1 MKLFIGDYKEVKFM
15 NVLFITL
22 HNLEDLNKSGIYHD
36 VVNELNTRGHDV
48 SVVCPS
54 EKRYGGETKLL
65 SSKGVD
71 ILKVQIGDITQTS
84 KYKKGINTLRIES
97 LYKKAIKKYL
107 NNHKFDLIIY
117 TTPPITFNKLVSDL
131 KKKNNAKTYLLLK
144 DIFPQNAVDLGMFK
158 KNGPIYKLFRNKEK
172 KLYQISDFIGAMSQ
186 ANIDFIRKHNSLNSK
201 TEVIRNA
208 MYEVDYTINN
218 NDRIELMNKLNLDPN
233 KRLFLYGG
241 NIGIPQGI
249 DFIKGVL
256 SRFNEVENAQIL
268 IVGSGT
274 HFSTVKSHADQ
285 LNYSNVHVLNSL
297 PKEDYDRLVSICDI
311 GLIFLD
317 HRFTIPNYPSR
328 LTGLLNARKAILMAT
343 DANTDIKDDILKY
356 GCGLW
361 SESND
366 VESFIHNAK
375 RMATEDLSIYKENSY
390 RLYKDEFTIE
400 KNINQLLEQT
410 E

>member
-1 MKLFIGDYKEVKFM
+1 MNILF
-15 NVLFITL
+15 LTL

-36 VVNELNTRGHDV
+36 VVNELNTRGHSV

-54 EKRYGGETKLL
+54 EKRYGGETELL
-65 SSKGVD
+65 SSKGID
-71 ILKVQIGDITQTS
+71 ILKVRIGDITQTS

-97 LYKKAIKKYL
+97 LYKKAINKYL

-117 TTPPITFNKLVSDL
+117 TTPPITFNKLVSGL

-158 KNGPIYKLFRNKEK
+158 KNGPIYKIFRNKEK

-186 ANIDFIRKHNSLNSK
+186 ANIDFIREHNNIDSK

-208 MYEVDYTINN
+208 MYEVDYTI
-218 NDRIELMNKLNLDPN
+218 DDSERIELMNKLNLDFD

-249 DFIKGVL
+249 SFIKEVL

-274 HFSTVKSHADQ
+274 HFGTVKKHADY
-285 LNYSNVHVLNSL
+285 LNYDNVHVLNSL
-297 PKEDYDRLVSICDI
+297 PKEDYDRLVSICDV

-328 LTGLLNARKAILMAT
+328 LTGLLNARKPILMAT
-343 DANTDIKDDILKY
+343 DTVTDIKDEVIKFE
-356 GCGLW
+356 CGLW
-361 SESND
+361 SESTD
-366 VESFIHNAK
+366 VDQFIENAK
-375 RMATEDLSIYKENSY
+375 KLAVIDLTHYQENAHKMYEKEFRIEDNVTKLLKM
-390 RLYKDEFTIE
+390 IE
-400 KNINQLLEQT
+400 
-410 E
+410 